1 MPYAEIAAVL
11 GVPVGT
17 IGSRLVRAR
26 GTFCRLTDS
35 SQMKG
40 SRPRWRGRTFP
51 AALAGT
57 PRPDML
63 DDPGRSEPLLAA
75 ADGWAVQSSA
85 CVLMRYPPERERL
98 SRRWSWRNGSYPN
111 RWIQTGVCPR
121 PERVYYSRRLSSISF
136 CARAVSSASLP

>member
-1 MPYAEIAAVL
+1 MLVGLEGMPYAEIAAVL

-63 DDPGRSEPLLAA
+63 DDPLLAA

-85 CVLMRYPPERERL
+85 
-98 SRRWSWRNGSYPN
+98 
-111 RWIQTGVCPR
+111 
-121 PERVYYSRRLSSISF
+121 
-136 CARAVSSASLP
+136 RADAAPA